1 MATEKATET
10 KAAEAKETK
19 AAAPKAAAKPA
30 AKKAPAKAAAPKAAK
45 AEVAEPQAAV
55 QASGH
60 ESSAHDVRDA
70 AARGYRKSRRGYVT
84 SDRMDKTIVVE
95 VEDRVKH
102 PLYGK
107 VIRRTSKVKVHD
119 EANSAG
125 IGDLVVINE
134 TRPLSATKRWRL
146 VEILEK
152 AK

>member
-1 MATEKATET
+1 MAET
-10 KAAEAKETK
+10 TK
-19 AAAPKAAAKPA
+19 KPAAPKK
-30 AKKAPAKAAAPKAAK
+30 AAPKKTAAAADVAVVEPEL
-45 AEVAEPQAAV
+45 AEVQV
-55 QASGH
+55 KGH
-60 ESSAHDVRDA
+60 ESSERDVRDA
-70 AARGYRKSRRGYVT
+70 EARGYRKARRGYVV
-84 SDRMDKTIVVE
+84 SDKMDKTIVVE

-107 VIRRTSKVKVHD
+107 IIRRTSKVKAHD